1 MPDLLLELFSEEIP
15 AGMQRQAAEDLKRLV
30 TNALVERN
38 LLYEGAQS
46 FVTPRRLTLHVVGL
60 PAAQAHSR
68 EERKGPRVGAPE
80 AAIQGFLKS
89 AGLSRLED
97 ARIEADPKKGQF
109 YVAVIEK
116 PGRETKDAI
125 AEIIPAIIRAFP
137 WPKSMHWG
145 DYQPAEALGSL
156 SGVGEAGMDPGT
168 VSAKFTGKNMLRWVR
183 PLRGIVCTLATQ
195 HETTEVV
202 DFDLGAHGLK
212 AGDATWGH
220 RFMAPQPIHVRRFDD
235 YVDALQKAKVV
246 LDADRR
252 KAIILADAKELAFA
266 QGLTLVEDE
275 GLLEE
280 VAGLVE
286 WPVVLMG
293 EFEAAFLDLPAEVIR
308 ATIRANQKCFVLRG
322 APASSSVMAGLDPA
336 IHGAPSG
343 AKAEG
348 TVLQNG
354 VDGRHKAGHDAGE
367 SAGKL
372 ANKFILVS
380 NLVAPDGGAAIA
392 AGNGR
397 VVRARLS
404 DARHFWNTDLMSLP
418 DGSRRVQYPLDEHR
432 KKLERVVFHEKLGT
446 QGDRIARIEA
456 LALELAP
463 RVGADAENAARA
475 AHLAKADLA
484 TEMVG
489 EFPEL
494 QGLMGRYYAT
504 EQEERASV
512 AEAIEDHYKPQG
524 PNDRIP
530 TSPVSIAVA
539 LADKLDTLVGFWAID
554 EKPTGSKDPYAL
566 RRAALGVIRIVLENE
581 LRLPL
586 TDLLVSA
593 YKRHIYQARNA
604 YCLFIRRNSDGNYDL
619 PQELREPDIQK
630 DDEGTIVDIQ
640 FKNWVFNPNEEIRR
654 KYKGG
659 DFISEHSQVQFMLFN
674 GRQSLKERL
683 TEESHT
689 LGIQNEAVTGL
700 LAFFADRLKVYLREK
715 GARHDLI
722 DAVFAL
728 PGQDDLLMIVRRV
741 EALGK
746 LLETEDG
753 KNLLAGYRRAANI
766 LRAEEKKDGAEAF
779 AGKHVQTTLAP
790 PAERYLADVVGSAG
804 AAAREHAASEDF
816 EGAMRALAALRAPV
830 DGFFLDVTVN
840 DPDPETRL
848 NRLRLLNELRQAM
861 HAVADFSK
869 VSG

>member
-15 AGMQRQAAEDLKRLV
+15 ARMQRQAAEDLKRLV

-89 AGLSRLED
+89 AGLSRIED
-97 ARIEADPKKGQF
+97 ARVETDPKKGQF
-109 YVAVIEK
+109 YVALIEK

-125 AEIIPAIIRAFP
+125 AEIIPAITRSFP
-137 WPKSMHWG
+137 WPKSMRWG
-145 DYQPAEALGSL
+145 AA
-156 SGVGEAGMDPGT
+156 
-168 VSAKFTGKNMLRWVR
+168 SAKPDALRWVR

-195 HETTEVV
+195 HDTAEIVS
-202 DFDLGAHGLK
+202 FDIDGIA
-212 AGDATWGH
+212 AGDVTWGH
-220 RFMAPQPIHVRRFDD
+220 RFMAPAPIHVHRFDD

-252 KAIILADAKELAFA
+252 KAIILADAKDLAFA

-308 ATIRANQKCFVLRG
+308 ATIRANQKCFVLRE
-322 APASSSVMAGLDPA
+322 APKSCSVPGLDPGIDPA

-343 AKAEG
+343 AKPDGPA
-348 TVLQNG
+348 TRIG
-354 VDGRHKAGHDAGE
+354 VDGRAKAGHDAGE

-380 NLVAPDGGAAIA
+380 NLVAPDDGAAIA
-392 AGNGR
+392 AGNAR
-397 VVRARLS
+397 VVRARLA
-404 DARHFWNTDLMSLP
+404 DARHFWNTDLMFRS
-418 DGSRRVQYPLDEHR
+418 DGSSRVEYPLDQHL
-432 KKLERVVFHEKLGT
+432 KKLDRVIFHEKLGT
-446 QGDRIARIEA
+446 QGWRIDRIKA
-456 LALELAP
+456 LARDLA
-463 RVGADAENAARA
+463 RQLGANPDLAARA
-475 AHLAKADLA
+475 AHLAKADPA
-484 TEMVG
+484 TERVG

-494 QGLMGRYYAT
+494 QGLMGRYYAIQQGD
-504 EQEERASV
+504 EPSV
-512 AEAIEDHYKPQG
+512 ADAIEDHYKPQG

-539 LADKLDTLVGFWAID
+539 LADKLDTLAGFWAID

-566 RRAALGVIRIVLENE
+566 RRAALGVIRIVLENG

-586 TDLLVSA
+586 APFLHVAISSA
-593 YKRHIYQARNA
+593 LFDIDFSREAKRVQIIDSLEQLGLAAGPVAQDIREAFYSSDKRG
-604 YCLFIRRNSDGNYDL
+604 LFFETRGS
-619 PQELREPDIQK
+619 P
-630 DDEGTIVDIQ
+630 
-640 FKNWVFNPNEEIRR
+640 EETRA
-654 KYKGG
+654 
-659 DFISEHSQVQFMLFN
+659 D
-674 GRQSLKERL
+674 
-683 TEESHT
+683 
-689 LGIQNEAVTGL
+689 L

-728 PGQDDLLMIVRRV
+728 PGQNDLLMIVRRV

-766 LRAEEKKDGAEAF
+766 LRAEEKKDGPEAF
-779 AGKHVQTTLAP
+779 AGKHANTPLAP
-790 PAERYLADVVGSAG
+790 PAERYLADVVASAG
-804 AAAREHAASEDF
+804 AAVRQHVAAEDF
-816 EGAMRALAALRAPV
+816 EGAMRALATLRAPV

-840 DPDPETRL
+840 DPDPQTRV
-848 NRLRLLNELRQAM
+848 NRLRLLNELREAM